1 MRVISQDGRIDVPY
15 KQVAIQRENKGIYF
29 LNANISDEECG
40 YMRLASYS
48 SEEKAKKAMD
58 MMHKAYSEFEV
69 MKAIMP
75 GCADRIIRGYKTE
88 SEIFNDYLKRFNT
101 FRFPGDCEID
111 LIESEEDNNE
121 RCNDD

>member
-15 KQVAIQRENKGIYF
+15 KQVTIQRENKGIYF

-58 MMHKAYSEFEV
+58 MMHKAYSAFEV

-75 GCADRIIRGYKTE
+75 GCAE
-88 SEIFNDYLKRFNT
+88 RFIK
-101 FRFPGDCEID
+101 G
-111 LIESEEDNNE
+111 
-121 RCNDD
+121 

>member
-1 MRVISQDGRIDVPY
+1 MRVISQDGRIDIPY
-15 KQVAIQRENKGIYF
+15 EQVTIQRENKGIYF
-29 LNANISDEECG
+29 LNANISDEG
-40 YMRLASYS
+40 YDFMLLASYS

-58 MMHKAYSEFEV
+58 MMYKAYSAFEV

-88 SEIFNDYLKRFNT
+88 PEHEIFNDLERFNT

-111 LIESEEDNNE
+111 LIESED
-121 RCNDD
+121 